1 MRGSYG
7 SGAGVVRG
15 SPTTKPLI
23 MPEQH
28 AYERAHVLQIE
39 DRIEAGGKAIFQ
51 SRLIQASLTETA
63 DVVKS
68 DDRGSGR
75 ETTFAHHLRTISH
88 GSAVV
93 GGHLDADRAQ
103 E

>member
-1 MRGSYG
+1 
-7 SGAGVVRG
+7 
-15 SPTTKPLI
+15 

-63 DVVKS
+63 DVVES

-75 ETTFAHHLRTISH
+75 ETTFRPSSSHDKDH